1 MHFRK
6 AQKNDVDAIAALY
19 AQAVAYFA
27 QSGIDQ
33 WQHGYPNAESAEADI
48 AAENSYLLENEDG
61 VLATAMFCI
70 GHEPTYD
77 HIYDGSWAVDG
88 PYAFIHRVAV
98 SNDQKG
104 KGVAQVLFNKFD
116 LMCKLKNIKS
126 LRVDTHE
133 QNRSMQRAL
142 TKNGFECRGI
152 IYLADGSKRLAFE
165 KAV

>member
-6 AQKNDVDAIAALY
+6 ALKNDIEAIAALY

-27 QSGIDQ
+27 QNNIDQ
-33 WQHGYPNAESAEADI
+33 WQNGYPNAESAEADI

-61 VLATAMFCI
+61 VTATAMFCI

-77 HIYDGSWAVDG
+77 VIYDGSWLVNG

-98 SNDQKG
+98 DSTYKG
-104 KGVAQVLFNKFD
+104 KGVVQILFNKFD
-116 LMCKLKNIKS
+116 LICKLKNIKS

-142 TKNGFECRGI
+142 TKNGFECRGYI
-152 IYLADGSKRLAFE
+152 LLADGSKRLAFE